1 VHRDAAHGGHQRRF
15 RAGAVKLKDSA
26 DTAHDATPP
35 RLADRRVRNAQASDA
50 QVTERGGNPP
60 ATNRIS
66 RPHLA
71 TLLVT

>member
-35 RLADRRVRNAQASDA
+35 RLADSESAQRAS
-50 QVTERGGNPP
+50 V
-60 ATNRIS
+60 
-66 RPHLA
+66 
-71 TLLVT
+71 